1 MDQLTRMSD
10 QRISKVHYS
19 CSPLQTFWIPHTFRS
34 GIPLE
39 VCYTLLRSY
48 ENGGEFRQFEVVNR
62 TQDGASIQATA
73 ASCLQFIIGRDSIEI
88 GEAMSSIRSWREKNN
103 SRMIGEVESILQH
116 LSVELSRSAANPS
129 VGVQS
134 QPIQQTPSDVNM
146 HSPAFA
152 SAIALCQLGREAT
165 QRVSSFERSG
175 NAIQVQAEQNQPIA
189 PFSHSPISVRSE
201 SERASPSYIPLGS
214 GSSTPAVRPHNLLLG
229 SLYSP
234 SVSSLSPMAV
244 TTSETTHGRPGSSL
258 EGLES
263 IQKYLENDTMV
274 ALDSFSSMINNGG
287 YRNLLTSPC

>member
-1 MDQLTRMSD
+1 MSD
-10 QRISKVHYS
+10 PRTSKVQCSYS
-19 CSPLQTFWIPHTFRS
+19 HLQTFWIPHTFRS

-39 VCYTLLRSY
+39 VCYALLRSY
-48 ENGGEFRQFEVVNR
+48 ENGGEFRQFEVVNG
-62 TQDGASIQATA
+62 TQDGVGIQATA

-116 LSVELSRSAANPS
+116 LLVELSRPATNPS
-129 VGVQS
+129 IGVQS
-134 QPIQQTPSDVNM
+134 QPIQQTLPDMNM

-152 SAIALCQLGREAT
+152 SAIALCQLGREVT
-165 QRVSSFERSG
+165 HRVSSFEMRG
-175 NAIQVQAEQNQPIA
+175 NALQVQAEQNQPIT
-189 PFSHSPISVRSE
+189 PFSHSPISMRSE
-201 SERASPSYIPLGS
+201 SERASPLYIPLDS
-214 GSSTPAVRPHNLLLG
+214 GSSTPAVRPHNLLSG

-244 TTSETTHGRPGSSL
+244 TSSETTHERPGSSL

-274 ALDSFSSMINNGG
+274 ALDSFSSMVNNGW
-287 YRNLLTSPC
+287 YKNLLTSPC